1 MENLADLISS
11 VDANITLAINSVHSP
26 ATDFVWGAFSQV
38 KVWIPLYAIVVFFL
52 FRRLGWRKALV
63 AVVAIA
69 LTILACDQFAN
80 LIKNSVCRLRPCHN
94 QDMIDRGLR
103 ILEGKGGKYGFFSG
117 HAANTMAF
125 AIGSIT
131 MFRWDGKSRY
141 RAYAAGIT
149 LWSLL
154 VGASRIFVGKH
165 YFGDVITGLIAGGL
179 IALLISKLAIMAS
192 KRWFNLQ

>member
-1 MENLADLISS
+1 MENLADLISG
-11 VDANITLAINSVHSP
+11 VDVNITLAINSVHSP
-26 ATDFVWGAFSQV
+26 ATDFVWGVFSQV

-69 LTILACDQFAN
+69 LTVLVCDQFAN

-94 QDMIDRGLR
+94 QDMIERGLR